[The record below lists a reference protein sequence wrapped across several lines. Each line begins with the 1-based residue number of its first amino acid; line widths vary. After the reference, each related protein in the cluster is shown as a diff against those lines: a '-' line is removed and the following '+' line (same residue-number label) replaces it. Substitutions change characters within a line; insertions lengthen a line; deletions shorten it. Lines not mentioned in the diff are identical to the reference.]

1 MAVRG
6 RSGVRGFLG
15 VRSEDESDTVQIDP
29 SKAQCEEGKS
39 RQTRILATSR
49 RRKSPS
55 NARHTLVRI
64 EAARHGLVAA
74 WCPMDPRPRTPCDQ
88 GSRPAAVAINL
99 ITTRNWRKLAWRL

>member
-1 MAVRG
+1 MQVWPSVR
-6 RSGVRGFLG
+6 REKVVSNA
-15 VRSEDESDTVQIDP
+15 
-29 SKAQCEEGKS
+29 KAGHEP
-39 RQTRILATSR
+39 RL
-49 RRKSPS
+49 KSPS

-99 ITTRNWRKLAWRL
+99 INRQLALEATAVK